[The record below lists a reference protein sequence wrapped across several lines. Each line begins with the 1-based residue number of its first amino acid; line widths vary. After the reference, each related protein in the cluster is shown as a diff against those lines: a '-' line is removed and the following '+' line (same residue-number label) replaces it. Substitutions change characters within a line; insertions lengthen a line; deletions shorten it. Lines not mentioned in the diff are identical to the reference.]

1 MTLFDLVLR
10 NMKKNVKHYYLYF
23 FALIFSVALYFV
35 FASLQFDTT
44 VAERTA
50 LSSSMTSGF
59 KAANILLIIIAGI
72 FIIYANSIFL
82 TRRSKEI
89 GLYQLIGL
97 TKNAVAKM
105 LIIENVLLSFGALIV
120 GILTGTVVS
129 RLFLLL
135 LLKVVGIQETVQLQ
149 FSMDALKSTL
159 LVFTIIIVIT
169 SIQMIRK
176 VYKKTLIQLFKADQ
190 ATEIVKE
197 PKGIIAAILAMSGIG
212 LIVFGYWLSGHMLNQ
227 FLLLNMLLVLFATIF
242 GSYLIFRVSIG
253 WLLGR
258 IRRMKKGHMSLKDSL
273 SIAPLMHRMKGNA
286 QSLTIITTL
295 SAMAMTMI
303 AISYSLFYSN
313 EEVTRQLLP
322 NDFQFSE
329 EPNSFTASV
338 EHLKLFEQRL
348 TAAQIDYEI
357 ATVHAYPI
365 ELSLKEAAV
374 NEMVREDLTAH
385 VVSSEELSYLGYD
398 RKDDDATLH
407 YSMLYWAFKDTKMP
421 VDVKLSDGEKLVINE
436 FSGDNI
442 FNLTSFEANLVV
454 SPEQYEQLKHY
465 QSGEASPVRYAM
477 EVPNKQLEEAQ
488 RLFEEVVEDEMLS
501 SSTYY
506 EKYQSMR
513 QSSGLM
519 IFIAGFLG
527 LVFLISTGSILYF
540 KQMTEAEQE
549 KQSYKTLR
557 QLGFSTQ
564 ELLSGI
570 RRKQLFVFGLP
581 LLIGL
586 LHSWFAVQSANIIF
600 MTDVTI
606 PTLIAMAVYSL
617 IYLSFAVLTMGYYK
631 QVVKQS
637 M

>member
-50 LSSSMTSGF
+50 LSGSMTSGF
-59 KAANILLIIIAGI
+59 KVANILLIVIAGI

-159 LVFTIIIVIT
+159 FVFTIIIVIT

-197 PKGIIAAILAMSGIG
+197 PKGFITAILAIGGIG
-212 LIVFGYWLSGHMLNQ
+212 FIVFGYWLSGNMMNQ
-227 FLLLNMLLVLFATIF
+227 YLLFNMLLVLFSTIF
-242 GSYLIFRVSIG
+242 GSYLVFRVSIG
-253 WLLGR
+253 WVLGR
-258 IRRMKKGHMSLKDSL
+258 IRKMKKGHMSLKDSL

-303 AISYSLFYSN
+303 AISYSLYYSN
-313 EEVTRQLLP
+313 AEVTRQLLP

-329 EPNSFTASV
+329 EPNAFIGSV
-338 EHLKLFEQRL
+338 EQLKQFEERL
-348 TAAQIDYEI
+348 TAEQIDYERS
-357 ATVHAYPI
+357 TVHAYPI
-365 ELSLKEAAV
+365 ELSLEEAEV

-385 VVSSEELSYLGYD
+385 VVSTEELSYLGYD
-398 RKDDDATLH
+398 WNDDYAALH

-421 VDVKLSDGEKLVINE
+421 VDVQLRDGQKLIIHE

-454 SPEQYEQLKHY
+454 SPAQYERLKQY
-465 QSGEASPVRYAM
+465 QSGEESPVRYAISVSNH
-477 EVPNKQLEEAQ
+477 ELEQAQ
-488 RLFEEVVEDEMLS
+488 RLFEEVVEDEVLRH
-501 SSTYY
+501 STYY

-557 QLGFSTQ
+557 QLGFSTR

-570 RRKQLFVFGLP
+570 RRKQVFVFGLP
-581 LLIGL
+581 LMIGL

-600 MTDVTI
+600 MTDVTV
-606 PTLIAMAVYSL
+606 PTLIAMGVYSL

-631 QVVKQS
+631 KVVKQS